1 MGKNKK
7 LETNTEQVVE
17 NSAPSSEEIKDVQQ
31 EDEQQKDGQ
40 QSDKTEPLSVECDAE
55 ASDTENNQ
63 EASVQDDTS
72 SSTDETVGENAVE
85 ENEVSPEETAD
96 TSHEKN
102 EIVNTPA
109 VENSKD
115 TSKQNS
121 KRNKIIKGVV
131 GVVLAAS
138 CIIGG
143 VGYNNYQKAKPDS
156 RLNQAV
162 ALVREGDFD
171 EVSSYASKSGYWS
184 MTDLLGSD
192 ATDAQRAKIAKLM
205 YGDLDFD
212 IKKVSVNE
220 AGTEAVI
227 TAKVKNY
234 NVYSAALGVQITT
247 EEMAGK
253 TAAESRALLV
263 KKADK
268 EIKAYKKKN
277 KKITN
282 TVHFNMIK
290 KNDKWVVDTS
300 DNENK
305 MSLLSLLGIQVD
317 TYETSIST
325 NTNSEKKTN
334 NKKDSKKKSS
344 SKKDEVTTSES
355 KTSKEESTEADTSSS
370 SESTSE
376 NKSISSG
383 TSASGSVGSGKGSS
397 KGTSKSSKKASKTKL
412 KTKESTDKSS
422 EESSN

>member
-1 MGKNKK
+1 MEKNKK
-7 LETNTEQVVE
+7 LETDTEQVVE
-17 NSAPSSEEIKDVQQ
+17 NPAPSSEDIKNVQQ
-31 EDEQQKDGQ
+31 EEPQKDGQ
-40 QSDKTEPLSVECDAE
+40 QADNSESSSVGHDAE
-55 ASDTENNQ
+55 TSDTEDNQ
-63 EASVQDDTS
+63 ESSVEYDAS
-72 SSTDETVGENAVE
+72 SSTDETIGENAVG
-85 ENEVSPEETAD
+85 ENEASPEETDD

-102 EIVNTPA
+102 ETVNTSA

-131 GVVLAAS
+131 GVALAAS

-162 ALVREGDFD
+162 ALVQEGDFD
-171 EVSSYASKSGYWS
+171 EAASYASKSGYWS

-277 KKITN
+277 KKIAN

-317 TYETSIST
+317 TYETSSST
-325 NTNSEKKTN
+325 DTNSEKKTTS
-334 NKKDSKKKSS
+334 KKDSKKKTS
-344 SKKDEVTTSES
+344 SKKDEAATSES
-355 KTSKEESTEADTSSS
+355 ETSKEESTEAAISSS
-370 SESTSE
+370 SESTDE
-376 NKSISSG
+376 NKSTSSG
-383 TSASGSVGSGKGSS
+383 ASASGSVGSGKGSS
-397 KGTSKSSKKASKTKL
+397 KGTSKNPKKASKSKS
-412 KTKESTDKSS
+412 KTKESSDKSS

>member
-1 MGKNKK
+1 MEKNKK
-7 LETNTEQVVE
+7 LETDTEQVVE
-17 NSAPSSEEIKDVQQ
+17 NPAPSSEDIKNVQQ
-31 EDEQQKDGQ
+31 EEPQKDGQ
-40 QSDKTEPLSVECDAE
+40 QADNSESSSVEHDAE
-55 ASDTENNQ
+55 ASDTEDNQ
-63 EASVQDDTS
+63 ESSVEDDAS
-72 SSTDETVGENAVE
+72 SSIDETVEENTVE
-85 ENEVSPEETAD
+85 ENEVSSEETAD
-96 TSHEKN
+96 ALHKKN
-102 EIVNTPA
+102 ETVNTSA
-109 VENSKD
+109 VENSKA

-131 GVVLAAS
+131 GVALVAS

-162 ALVREGDFD
+162 VLVQEGDFD
-171 EVSSYASKSGYWS
+171 EAASYASKSGYWS

-192 ATDAQRAKIAKLM
+192 ATDTQRAKIAKLM

-277 KKITN
+277 KKIAN

-317 TYETSIST
+317 TYETSAST
-325 NTNSEKKTN
+325 DTNSEKKTTS
-334 NKKDSKKKSS
+334 KKDSKKKTS
-344 SKKDEVTTSES
+344 SKKDEAATSES
-355 KTSKEESTEADTSSS
+355 ETSKEESTEAATSSS
-370 SESTSE
+370 SESTDE
-376 NKSISSG
+376 NKSTSSG
-383 TSASGSVGSGKGSS
+383 ASASGSVGSGKGSS
-397 KGTSKSSKKASKTKL
+397 KGTSKSSKKASKTKA
-412 KTKESTDKSS
+412 KTKESSDKSS
-422 EESSN
+422 EE